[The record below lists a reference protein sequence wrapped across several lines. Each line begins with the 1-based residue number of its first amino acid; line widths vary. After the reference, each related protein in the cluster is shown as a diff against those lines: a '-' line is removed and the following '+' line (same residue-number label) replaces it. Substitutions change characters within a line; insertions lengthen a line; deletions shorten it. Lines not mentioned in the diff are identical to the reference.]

1 MSLNRTECL
10 LGLYIAL
17 YLGIPENGVD
27 EILGFNLPVILL
39 GLTLLSYIIGP
50 RPRAIKDGLTA
61 KYVSVQLFFAF
72 AFIISSSLMSD
83 VNYYGTFMNFAQ
95 FSVLMFLMGKVINDN
110 NYKAFLQFFVIGCL
124 LNSLLVVG
132 GSVLGFHT
140 INYNGEEESRITII
154 GRDNNESSI
163 IHNISIVIAL
173 FFIRE
178 KKWII
183 VNAIAVVLSIITILV
198 TGSRTGLVICL
209 CVVVMNLILSSKGWK
224 QRLILLMGSML
235 LLCAII
241 YVATKYLDDSILDR
255 YMNISTEIESGTMA
269 NRTIIWSHIINSYNK
284 SSLIEKVFGHGW
296 NTTPLYTFRGY
307 DAHNVFL
314 KMAIEFGIVG
324 VIVVCSYL
332 MFFVRNAFKRRKS
345 SYGFLLGG
353 VTTCVFLS
361 FMTLSWI
368 YNIIIWIVFL
378 LMHKVIVCTK

>member
-1 MSLNRTECL
+1 MYLNRTECL

-17 YLGIPENGVD
+17 YLGIPGNGID
-27 EILGFNLPVILL
+27 EIIGFNLQVILL

-50 RPRAIKDGLTA
+50 RPQAIKDGLTA
-61 KYVSVQLFFAF
+61 KYVGVQLFFAF
-72 AFIISSSLMSD
+72 AFIISSSLMRD

-95 FSVLMFLMGKVINDN
+95 FAVLMFLMGKVINAT

-132 GSVLGFHT
+132 GSALGLHT
-140 INYNGEEESRITII
+140 INYNGEEEERITVI

-178 KKWII
+178 KKRII
-183 VNAIAVVLSIITILV
+183 INVAAIALSIITILV

-224 QRLILLMGSML
+224 QKLRLLMGSML
-235 LLCAII
+235 LLCGIL
-241 YVATKYLDDSILDR
+241 YVATQYLDDSILER
-255 YMNISTEIESGTMA
+255 YINISTEVESGTMA
-269 NRTIIWSHIINSYNK
+269 NRTIIWSHIIDAYGK
-284 SSLIEKVFGHGW
+284 SSLIEQVLGHGW

-324 VIVVCSYL
+324 VLVVCAYL

-353 VTTCVFLS
+353 VTACVFLS